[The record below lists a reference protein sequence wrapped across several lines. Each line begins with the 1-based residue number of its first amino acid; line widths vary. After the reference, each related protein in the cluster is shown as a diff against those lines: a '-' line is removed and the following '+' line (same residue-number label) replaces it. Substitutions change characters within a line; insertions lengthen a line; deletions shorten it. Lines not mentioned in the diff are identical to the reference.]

1 MWGVVESYSNL
12 TPRGLEVPVSTS
24 ETLENF
30 NKEILD
36 SFLMPQRTDHQN
48 EDSKFEYM
56 IFVWNGKAANPLVKS
71 IALSNAFELEN
82 IITKGKD
89 PFLQVLLKK
98 VKIFGMGC

>member
-36 SFLMPQRTDHQN
+36 SFLMPQRTELQN

-56 IFVWNGKAANPLVKS
+56 IFVWNGKTANPLVKS
-71 IALSNAFELEN
+71 IALSNAFDLEN
-82 IITKGKD
+82 LINKGKD
-89 PFLQVLLKK
+89 PFLQV
-98 VKIFGMGC
+98 